1 MKKFSRYKMNLEYD
15 SKYIYSY
22 KTKVAEIDGD
32 KLIKLPWDVGGRKT
46 SPTTN
51 KHINYA
57 ASELNLKLEL

>member
-32 KLIKLPWDVGGRKT
+32 KLIKLPWNVGGRKT

-57 ASELNLKLEL
+57 